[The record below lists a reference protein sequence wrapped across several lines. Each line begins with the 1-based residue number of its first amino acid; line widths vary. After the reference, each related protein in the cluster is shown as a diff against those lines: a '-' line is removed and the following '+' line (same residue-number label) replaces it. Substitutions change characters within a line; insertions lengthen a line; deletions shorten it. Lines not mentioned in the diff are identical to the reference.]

1 MDSTPDRM
9 IFELSLVQYQI
20 RAETRLHDISI
31 AWLHTFC
38 SPGLAIVA
46 RVPTIPLRSH
56 IQQAFSLLGG
66 EKHLEIKLSHK
77 FVYKMRR
84 FKHVC
89 FQILNNKH

>member
-31 AWLHTFC
+31 AWFAHILQSWSSNRSK
-38 SPGLAIVA
+38 SPNDSIKV
-46 RVPTIPLRSH
+46 THSE
-56 IQQAFSLLGG
+56 AFSFLGG
-66 EKHLEIKLSHK
+66 EKHLEIKQSHK